1 MNLETEKIKINLV
14 PTTKKIVNM
23 TKQFKSKNLNELIF
37 NAIQESDIEILAEI
51 IKNFAEDTN
60 GKSPFNGDINKVYDF
75 IDDYKK
81 ENEKDYESLFRIV
94 AEVVN
99 EMGFFVKKM
108 TKEELDKMLTEP
120 QFNINMNE
128 IVNNSAKEAMKEIVA
143 EEFRGYKA

>member
-23 TKQFKSKNLNELIF
+23 TKNFKSKNLNELIF
-37 NAIQESDIEILAEI
+37 NAIQDSDIEVLAEI
-51 IKNFAEDTN
+51 IKSFAEDIE
-60 GKSPFNGDINKVYDF
+60 GKNPFNGDINKVYDF
-75 IDDYKK
+75 IDDYKR
-81 ENEKDYESLFRIV
+81 ENEKDYESLFKVI

-120 QFNINMNE
+120 QFNFNMNE
-128 IVNNSAKEAMKEIVA
+128 IVTASTKEAVKEVVA